1 MKWVKR
7 LLGLST
13 PLEKKKRLLSS
24 VRREAYIARR
34 KGNLRKATELSKKA
48 EFLEDE
54 IVEMISESR

>member
-34 KGNLRKATELSKKA
+34 KGNLRKAAALSKKA
-48 EFLEDE
+48 ELLEDE
-54 IVEMISESR
+54 IIEAINESR